1 MLQRLIKKILILLI
15 IYTPVK
21 EILLK
26 IIIKRGYHWEK
37 TNYFFKVLENI
48 FWEQYFCKIK
58 NPYFQRELTS
68 KSLLNGNGEKWAKK
82 YFKKS
87 PKNLKELKKKRVGN
101 LSALKAIPIHQE
113 IYNFIKK
120 ENLNNSKTSIIQ
132 IGSSSGSD
140 LIFLN
145 NYFKKTR
152 YISTDINDEIINFQ
166 KNIKNKF
173 LYFKCYADEINNCI
187 KKYCRDSNNLII
199 FTNGSLQ
206 YVNAFFLKKMHLNLT
221 KNYNK
226 KINFFINEPILSSRY
241 INVSYKSMCKGGF
254 SFSHNYDK
262 YFNKF
267 RLKKD

>member
-68 KSLLNGNGEKWAKK
+68 KSLLNGNGENGQKNTLKISEK
-82 YFKKS
+82 FKRI
-87 PKNLKELKKKRVGN
+87 KKKRVGN

-145 NYFKKTR
+145 NYFKKQ
-152 YISTDINDEIINFQ
+152 DIYQ
-166 KNIKNKF
+166 
-173 LYFKCYADEINNCI
+173 
-187 KKYCRDSNNLII
+187 LI
-199 FTNGSLQ
+199 
-206 YVNAFFLKKMHLNLT
+206 
-221 KNYNK
+221 
-226 KINFFINEPILSSRY
+226 
-241 INVSYKSMCKGGF
+241 
-254 SFSHNYDK
+254 
-262 YFNKF
+262 
-267 RLKKD
+267 